1 MVNIGNV
8 IVPERQRDFNI
19 NYCWLAGLRNNKEDS
34 RTPAS
39 SNIFWLTFGIVYLI
53 KQKENTVNNNYED
66 NYMKKDWM
74 VRYFTEYYKERLPSK
89 M

>member
-1 MVNIGNV
+1 MFQRET
-8 IVPERQRDFNI
+8 ERFQ
-19 NYCWLAGLRNNKEDS
+19 YYKCWLGGLRNNKEDR

>member
-39 SNIFWLTFGIVYLI
+39 STFGIVYLI
-53 KQKENTVNNNYED
+53 KQKENIFNI
-66 NYMKKDWM
+66 
-74 VRYFTEYYKERLPSK
+74 
-89 M
+89 